1 MKKILYITTVDIS
14 SDSGVRKKIYGQI
27 RVMRESG
34 LEVALIAPSGD
45 DIVVVE
51 GGQDEEE
58 RMGVV
63 HSYMNAGPLR
73 FFNLTRSLYMSAY
86 EIARKDRYDGVFIRY
101 SLAERGLI
109 SMLRKLKEEEVKTFI
124 EIPSYPYDLEYENKQ
139 WYKKF
144 GLYLDKIYRK
154 RLKGY
159 VDIIFTPGPQQ
170 ESIYGVN
177 AVSFNNGVNTED
189 IEEREYSGKKEG
201 VLRFIGVANL
211 NSWHGYDRVIK
222 GIAEYYK
229 EKSEIDFVFNI
240 VGEGIEL
247 SNLKDLVEELELQ
260 DRVIFHGFK
269 SGKELDKVYNN
280 SDIAISSV
288 GLYRLGI
295 APRLVLKA
303 REACLKGIPFVAV
316 KGDPVFDEGFDYVYF
331 VKDEETPL
339 QVEKIYNWFVDLD
352 AEEYLEEMNKFAK
365 KNLDWRETFKDP
377 ISVMKKVMEE

>member
-1 MKKILYITTVDIS
+1 
-14 SDSGVRKKIYGQI
+14 
-27 RVMRESG
+27 
-34 LEVALIAPSGD
+34 
-45 DIVVVE
+45 
-51 GGQDEEE
+51 
-58 RMGVV
+58 
-63 HSYMNAGPLR
+63 MNAGPLR
-73 FFNLTRSLYMSAY
+73 FFNLTRSLYKSAY
-86 EIARKDRYDGVFIRY
+86 ELARKDRYDGVFIRY

-109 SMLRKLKEEEVKTFI
+109 SMLRKLKEEGVKTFI

-154 RLKGY
+154 KLKDS

-189 IEEREYSGKKEG
+189 IEERKYSGKKEG

-229 EKSEIDFVFNI
+229 DKDDIDFVFNI

-247 SNLKDLVEELELQ
+247 NNLKDLVKELELQ

-269 SGKELDKVYNN
+269 SGKELDQVYNN

-288 GLYRLGI
+288 GLYRLGV

-316 KGDPVFDEGFDYVYF
+316 KGDPVFDNDFDYVYF
-331 VKDEETPL
+331 VKDEGSPL

-352 AEEYLEEMNKFAK
+352 AEEYLDEMNKFAK
-365 KNLDWRETFKDP
+365 EHLDWRETFKDP